1 MKPEVF
7 LPALMLA
14 LASWLLFRAFVYGKI
29 PGVQTLKG
37 TLEAKRDETPVLFWL
52 FTAGHMVLWL
62 FALAA
67 LLGGL
72 FPKFPSIW
80 SWL

>member
-1 MKPEVF
+1 
-7 LPALMLA
+7 
-14 LASWLLFRAFVYGKI
+14 
-29 PGVQTLKG
+29 
-37 TLEAKRDETPVLFWL
+37 
-52 FTAGHMVLWL
+52 MVLWL